1 MNAGDRYKIAL
12 NIAAKLGLDHPQF
25 ITEYSRAIS
34 QTQAMDSMSAMAP
47 PIAPPMAQTPP
58 MGQNNAQGIPTEPL
72 GAGGIPNIPPEQ
84 MMP

>member
-1 MNAGDRYKIAL
+1 MTAGDRYRIAT

-34 QTQAMDSMSAMAP
+34 QTHAMDSMAEMA
-47 PIAPPMAQTPP
+47 PIAPPMGQTPP
-58 MGQNNAQGIPTEPL
+58 MAQNNAQGMPTEPL
-72 GAGGIPNIPPEQ
+72 GAGGMPTTPQEP